1 MVKTVSLI
9 KAKSRKISLLLIVFL
24 VSTTMAWSQQQYY
37 TRQHI
42 SFGLVDNAGQP
53 LTAAAINTGS
63 IKLYSVREAKVST
76 DPHLSFDIKTNLFA
90 FSESVYSPGIS
101 LAFISAT
108 DTMYVSVYG
117 RSDANRVIE
126 GIKVQRGSY
135 VLNSNDFARNKHL
148 KVENWQK
155 YLEDGV
161 PATKQDLVPFAEH
174 LRNKRPVTLV
184 PHSH

>member
-9 KAKSRKISLLLIVFL
+9 KAKSRKISLTLIVFL
-24 VSTTMAWSQQQYY
+24 VSASMAWSQQYY
-37 TRQHI
+37 TRQHLTF
-42 SFGLVDNAGQP
+42 SLLDDAGQP
-53 LTAAAINTGS
+53 LTDAAINTGL

-76 DPHLSFDIKTNLFA
+76 DPHLSFDKKTNLFA

-101 LAFISAT
+101 LAFISTT
-108 DTMYVSVYG
+108 DTMYISVYG
-117 RSDANRVIE
+117 RSDANRVID

-135 VLNSNDFARNKHL
+135 VLTSNEFARNKHL
-148 KVENWQK
+148 KVDSWQK

-161 PATKQDLVPFAEH
+161 PAAKQDLLPFAEH
-174 LRNKRPVTLV
+174 LINKKTITLV